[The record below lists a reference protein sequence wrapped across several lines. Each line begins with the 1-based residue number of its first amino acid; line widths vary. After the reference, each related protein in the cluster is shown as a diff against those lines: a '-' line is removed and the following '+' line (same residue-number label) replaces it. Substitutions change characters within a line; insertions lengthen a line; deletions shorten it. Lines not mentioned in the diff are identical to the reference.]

1 MELTC
6 EASPAQAAKSV
17 QEALSSNGKVK
28 SVSQATGVITGVFK
42 HNWAQETPVEF
53 VIGGNGNSGSLV
65 SVTCFVAALNPGL
78 ADKAM
83 DAIVA
88 KLRAD
93 KNLKVTGTGGAGW

>member
-6 EASPAQAAKSV
+6 EASAAQAAKSV
-17 QEALSSNGKVK
+17 QEVLSANGKVK
-28 SVSQATGVITGVFK
+28 SVSQATGLIAGVFK

-53 VIGGNGNSGSLV
+53 VISGNGNSGSLV
-65 SVTCFVAALNPGL
+65 SVTCFVATLNPGL

-83 DAIVA
+83 SAIVA

>member
-17 QEALSSNGKVK
+17 QDALSSNGKVK
-28 SVSQATGVITGVFK
+28 SVSQATGLISGVLK
-42 HNWAQETPVEF
+42 HNWALETQVEF
-53 VIGGNGNSGSLV
+53 TIHSHGVSGSIV
-65 SVTCFVAALNPGL
+65 SITCYVAPLNPGL

-83 DAIVA
+83 DIIVA

-93 KNLKVTGTGGAGW
+93 ENLKVTGGAGW